1 MVHVISASWR
11 WPQVIVVLFLAL
23 ILCET
28 VSDAAESSSERPL
41 FAPVSLAFQPVV
53 KQSFFVFG
61 GRMSATDIWS
71 TAILNLNDPHV
82 PGPAKAV
89 MFPSD

>member
-1 MVHVISASWR
+1 MVHVISAYWR

-53 KQSFFVFG
+53 KRSFFVFG

-82 PGPAKAV
+82 PEVRPRR
-89 MFPSD
+89 